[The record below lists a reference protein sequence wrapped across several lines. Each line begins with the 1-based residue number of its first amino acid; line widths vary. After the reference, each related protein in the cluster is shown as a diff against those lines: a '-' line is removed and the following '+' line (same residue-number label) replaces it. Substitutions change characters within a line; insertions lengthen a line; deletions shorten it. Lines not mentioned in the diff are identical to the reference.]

1 MCNLLKETFS
11 PWIILDTTEQNET
24 TFLLSG
30 FILEMDRAI
39 QPRIEETG
47 SLPMTN
53 TMTHSVGIDHTHVVQ
68 VVQR

>member
-11 PWIILDTTEQNET
+11 PWIILDTTEQNQT
-24 TFLLSG
+24 TFLLSE
-30 FILEMDRAI
+30 FIFEIDRAI

-53 TMTHSVGIDHTHVVQ
+53 AMTHSVSIDHTHVV
-68 VVQR
+68 